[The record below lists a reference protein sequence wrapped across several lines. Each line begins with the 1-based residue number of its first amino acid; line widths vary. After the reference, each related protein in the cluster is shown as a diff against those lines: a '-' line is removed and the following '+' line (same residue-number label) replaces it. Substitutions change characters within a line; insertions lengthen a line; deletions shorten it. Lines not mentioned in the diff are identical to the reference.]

1 MARRGVRVIRQGGK
15 RVLRVDGT
23 FASTYEPGRVATG
36 SVWDAIAC
44 GLLLLPAQR
53 RRDILL
59 LGLGGGSAARIART
73 LAPDARI
80 VGIELRQEVVDA
92 AREHLDLDA
101 LDLEVRIGD
110 ARERVREFEDEFD
123 AVLEDVFV
131 GHGRA
136 AYKPEGFPFPAL
148 ADAKRALRRGGLLAT
163 NTLDEAAAIKTAMK
177 SLFPSILEISLADFD
192 NRIYVGRR
200 TPIDARRLRAAIGA
214 DPNLAASLDQLRFR
228 GLS

>member
-1 MARRGVRVIRQGGK
+1 MARRGVRVVQQGGK

-44 GLLLLPAQR
+44 GLLLLPEAR

-59 LGLGGGSAARIART
+59 LGLGGGSAARIARA
-73 LAPDARI
+73 LAPAARI
-80 VGIELRQEVVDA
+80 VGVELRPEVVEA

-101 LDLEVRIGD
+101 LELDVRIGD
-110 ARERVREFEDEFD
+110 ARERVREFEGEFD

-148 ADAKRALRRGGLLAT
+148 ADAKRALRRGGILAT
-163 NTLDEAAAIKTAMK
+163 NTLDEAAAMKTAMK
-177 SLFPSILEISLADFD
+177 GLFPSTLEISLADFD
-192 NRIYVGRR
+192 NRIYVGQRA
-200 TPIDARRLRAAIGA
+200 PIDARRLRAAVARDRHLG
-214 DPNLAASLDQLRFR
+214 PSLEQLRFR
-228 GLS
+228 GL